1 VRLGLRR
8 EQRRCPAVAGLMS
21 LCGSDLLTAITLAF
35 EISDFT
41 RFARPR

>member
-1 VRLGLRR
+1 
-8 EQRRCPAVAGLMS
+8 MS
-21 LCGSDLLTAITLAF
+21 LCGIDLPAAIRLAF